1 MPSKTDLAA
10 AVERMER
17 TCDSFDCKS
26 SRQGCQSNPEFI
38 ARFGRKEVSDIR
50 TVLAALPQWK
60 PIESAPRDRS
70 VIVGGDDLS
79 CQAHWHEDGGWY
91 VANNDPTDAW
101 GGPIYPTHWM
111 ELPEPPQHQQKI
123 ATIVSPFD
131 VPVDE
136 AEANGKLM
144 KAAPQLLAALRELGA
159 YLDFTEPWE
168 DESCGFTDAS
178 GINAAFEKAIAAIAA
193 ATGEGE

>member
-1 MPSKTDLAA
+1 MPSKTETDEPAELIAARVKLA
-10 AVERMER
+10 ELQQ
-17 TCDSFDCKS
+17 K
-26 SRQGCQSNPEFI
+26 
-38 ARFGRKEVSDIR
+38 ARDAF
-50 TVLAALPQWK
+50 T
-60 PIESAPRDRS
+60 ESARAQADVNRQQAMITEHELSLIGIKGRRS
-70 VIVGGDDLS
+70 FTYHQG
-79 CQAHWHEDGGWY
+79 HDGYAAGIPGQIETEWELTLGNKWQL
-91 VANNDPTDAW
+91 VAVQ
-101 GGPIYPTHWM
+101 GIPIPKGTN
-111 ELPEPPQHQQKI
+111 
-123 ATIVSPFD
+123 
-131 VPVDE
+131 VDE